1 MSKTILKS
9 NPGRPGISGNR
20 RNHPGFFELAKHQ
33 IMFLDGGMG
42 TQLQLRDPSPDDF
55 GGAIYEGCNEIL
67 CATRPDWIRE
77 IHAAYLDA
85 GADGIETNTF
95 GSNEIVLAEYGIP
108 ERTYELNVT
117 AAQLAR
123 EVCDS
128 YTARPTYV
136 IGSIGPGT
144 KLITLGHVD
153 YNTMLKSYRTQALGL
168 IDGGSDVLLIE
179 TAQDIQQIKI
189 AIRACREAM
198 RERKIELPIMAQ
210 VTVELTGSLL
220 VGSDIQSALAT
231 LEMFP
236 LASLGLN
243 CATGPDEMRN
253 HLQYLSQS
261 APFLLSCLPNAGLP
275 ENVRGQTVYPLGPEM
290 FAEKVAGLARN
301 HGVNIVGG
309 CCGTT
314 PDHIRALSAA
324 LSDRKLGE
332 REPRYENAV
341 SSLYNAQSLDID
353 VRPLYVGERTNAN
366 GSKLFRD
373 KLKEN
378 DYDGLVQ
385 IAKSQLKEG
394 AHILDCCTAYVSRN
408 EVNDM
413 REFLQRTVTQVNI
426 PIMVDSTEVP
436 VIEESLKIIPGKAIV
451 NSINLEDGEDRARQ
465 VLELCRTY
473 GAAVVA
479 LTIDEDGM
487 AKTRETKLAIAKRI
501 FDIAHD
507 EFGLK
512 PGDIIFDPL
521 TFTLGSGDQE
531 FRSSAIETLEAIR
544 MIKEAMPGVKTILGL
559 SNVSFGLN
567 PYPRR
572 LLNSVMLYH
581 AVDYGLDMAISN
593 ASKILPVFK
602 IPPDE
607 RKIFDDL
614 IFNRVAPGYDPL
626 KELLARYTDKKA
638 TLRVDASE
646 SAKLPLPQRLAN
658 HIIDG
663 EKLEIIPTL
672 TLALKEFRPLDIIN
686 NFLLEGMRVVGEKF
700 GAGEMQLPFVLES
713 AEAMKTAVAHLEPFM
728 DKNESGQKKGKILL
742 ATVKGDVHDIGKNLV
757 DIILTNNGFEVVNIG
772 IKQPVEAIL
781 QKYHEVKPDA
791 IGLSGL
797 LVKSTA
803 IMRTDLEEMTH
814 RNITVPVILGGAA
827 LTRQFVE
834 EECQA
839 GYRGKVYYAA
849 DAFEGLRIMGQ
860 ITGQIAANAAATDN
874 GSAAAGRVSTVKVN
888 AAVNPA
894 EPQSSRPRVRA
905 VRRGSTATELTSAAQ
920 SSWVRRFKQ
929 IPAPPFWGTKV
940 LETPLSTLFTYLD
953 EFALVRTRWQF
964 AKGEMSDEQFKNILE
979 SKARPLLNS
988 WRARAEREKLLQPKA
1003 VYGYF
1008 SCAAEGNKIHVYEA
1022 PDSSKIITTFDFPRQ
1037 RSARRLCI
1045 SDFYAPV
1052 SSGQRDVIAMQV
1064 VTMGPAASHFANNL
1078 YSKNLYSD
1086 YFYFHGLGTEMAEA
1100 YAEWLHALIRKEL
1113 KVHTRDSR
1121 NIRQLFSQGYQG
1133 SRYSFGYPA
1142 CPELEDNARL
1152 FTCLDATNQIA
1163 VHLTENFQMVPEQS
1177 TCAIVAWHPQ
1187 ARYFAT

>member
-1 MSKTILKS
+1 MNST
-9 NPGRPGISGNR
+9 R
-20 RNHPGFFELAKHQ
+20 RQTPDFFAMARRQ

-42 TQLQLRDPSPDDF
+42 TQLQLHDPGPDDF
-55 GGAIYEGCNEIL
+55 GGSDFEGCNELL
-67 CATRPDWIRE
+67 CVTRPDWIRR

-108 ERTYELNVT
+108 ERTYELNV
-117 AAQLAR
+117 AAAKLAR

-128 YTARPTYV
+128 YTSRPTWV

-153 YNTMLKSYRTQALGL
+153 YDTMLKSYRAQAFGL

-198 RERKIELPIMAQ
+198 RERKLELPIMAQ
-210 VTVELTGSLL
+210 VTVELTGTLL
-220 VGSDIQSALAT
+220 VGSDIQSSLAT

-236 LASLGLN
+236 LSSIGLN
-243 CATGPDEMRN
+243 CATGPDEMRT

-275 ENVRGQTVYPLGPEM
+275 ENVKGKTVYPLGPEM
-290 FAEKVAGLARN
+290 FADKVAGLARN
-301 HGVNIVGG
+301 FGVNIVGG

-314 PDHIRALSAA
+314 PDHIRALANA
-324 LSDRKLGE
+324 LSDRKLTQ
-332 REPRYENAV
+332 RDPHYENAV
-341 SSLYNAQSLDID
+341 SSLYNAQTMEVD

-373 KLKEN
+373 KLKE
-378 DYDGLVQ
+378 DDFDGLVQ
-385 IAKSQLKEG
+385 IAKGQLKEG

-408 EVNDM
+408 EVRDM

-436 VIEESLKIIPGKAIV
+436 VIEESLKIVPGKAIV

-487 AKTRETKLAIAKRI
+487 AKTREKKLQIAQRI
-501 FDIAHD
+501 YNIAHN

-521 TFTLGSGDQE
+521 TFTLGSGDSE
-531 FRSSAIETLEAIR
+531 FRKSAIETLEAIR
-544 MIKEAMPGVKTILGL
+544 LIKEAMPGVKTILGL

-581 AVDYGLDMAISN
+581 AVEYGLDLAILN
-593 ASKILPVFK
+593 ASKIIPVFR
-602 IPPDE
+602 IPQDE
-607 RKIFDDL
+607 RQLFEDLVFDRISD
-614 IFNRVAPGYDPL
+614 GYDPL
-626 KELLARYTDKKA
+626 KEILARYTDKKA
-638 TLRVDASE
+638 VKRIDSGADAD
-646 SAKLPLPQRLAN
+646 LPLPQRLAN

-663 EKLEIIPTL
+663 DKLGIVPSL
-672 TLALKEFRPLDIIN
+672 ALALKDYKPLEIIN

-713 AEAMKTAVAHLEPFM
+713 AEAMKAAVAYLEPFM
-728 DKNESGQKKGKILL
+728 DKSESGQKKGRILL

-757 DIILTNNGFEVVNIG
+757 DIILTNNGFEVINIG
-772 IKQPVEAIL
+772 IKQPVEAIM

-803 IMRTDLEEMTH
+803 IMRTDLEEMTA
-814 RNITVPVILGGAA
+814 RNVTVPVILGGAA

-834 EECQA
+834 EDCQA
-839 GYRGKVYYAA
+839 AYKGKVYYAA
-849 DAFEGLRIMGQ
+849 DAFDGLRIMGQ
-860 ITGQIAANAAATDN
+860 ITGNEQSTPGEVNVNRPIVAGQAATTAK
-874 GSAAAGRVSTVKVN
+874 S
-888 AAVNPA
+888 
-894 EPQSSRPRVRA
+894 QSQTDRPRVRA
-905 VRRGSTATELTSAAQ
+905 VRRGSTATELTSDGQ

-929 IPAPPFWGTKV
+929 IPDPPFWGTKV
-940 LETPLSTLFTYLD
+940 LETPLPTLFPFLD

-964 AKGEMSDEQFKNILE
+964 AKGEMSDDQFKTILE
-979 SKARPLLNS
+979 SKARPLLNT
-988 WRARAEREKLLQPKA
+988 WRARAERESLLQPKA

-1008 SCAAEGNKIHVYEA
+1008 ACAAEGNKLHVYA
-1022 PDSSKIITTFDFPRQ
+1022 GPDSDSLLTSFDFPRQ
-1037 RSARRLCI
+1037 RSGRRLCI
-1045 SDFYAPV
+1045 SDFFMPLSA
-1052 SSGQRDVIAMQV
+1052 GQRDVIAMQV
-1064 VTMGPAASHFANNL
+1064 VTMGGSASHFANKL
-1078 YSKNLYSD
+1078 YSQNQYSD
-1086 YFYFHGLGTEMAEA
+1086 YFYFHGLATEMAEA
-1100 YAEWLHALIRKEL
+1100 YAEWLHSLIRKEL
-1113 KVHTRDSR
+1113 KIHTRDSR

-1142 CPELEDNARL
+1142 CPDLEDNARL
-1152 FTCLDATNQIA
+1152 FKSLNATDLIG

-1177 TCAIVAWHPQ
+1177 TCAVVAWHPQ

>member
-1 MSKTILKS
+1 MSKIILKS
-9 NPGRPGISGNR
+9 DNGNR
-20 RNHPGFFELAKHQ
+20 GKHPGFFELAKRQ

-42 TQLQLRDPSPDDF
+42 TQLQVRDPSPDDF
-55 GGAIYEGCNEIL
+55 GGAIFEGCNEIL
-67 CATRPDWIRE
+67 CATRPNWIRE

-128 YTARPTYV
+128 YTSRPTYV

-153 YNTMLKSYRTQALGL
+153 YDTMLKSYRAQALGL

-198 RERKIELPIMAQ
+198 LERKLELPIMAQ

-236 LASLGLN
+236 LASIGLN

-275 ENVRGQTVYPLGPEM
+275 ENVRGQTVYPLGPDK

-314 PDHIRALSAA
+314 PDHIRALSSA
-324 LSDRKLGE
+324 LSDRQLGA

-373 KLKEN
+373 KLKNN

-408 EVNDM
+408 EVIDM

-487 AKTRETKLAIAKRI
+487 AKTREKKLAIAKRI
-501 FDIAHD
+501 YHIAHD
-507 EFGLK
+507 DFGLK

-531 FRSSAIETLEAIR
+531 FRKSAIETLEAIR

-581 AVDYGLDMAISN
+581 AVEYGLDLAISN
-593 ASKILPVFK
+593 ASKIMPVFK

-614 IFNRVAPGYDPL
+614 IFDRVAPGYDPL

-638 TLRVDASE
+638 MRRVDPSE
-646 SAKLPLPQRLAN
+646 AEKMPLPQRLAN

-672 TLALKEFRPLDIIN
+672 TLALKEYRPLDIIN

-713 AEAMKTAVAHLEPFM
+713 AEAMKAAVGHLEPFM

-757 DIILTNNGFEVVNIG
+757 DIILTNNGFDVVNIG
-772 IKQPVEAIL
+772 IKQPIEAIL

-839 GYRGKVYYAA
+839 GYGGKVYYAS
-849 DAFEGLRIMGQ
+849 DAFEGLRIMAQ
-860 ITGQIAANAAATDN
+860 ITGN
-874 GSAAAGRVSTVKVN
+874 GA
-888 AAVNPA
+888 A
-894 EPQSSRPRVRA
+894 EPEGSSATRVGSVKMDALKNVTEAAPARPRVRA
-905 VRRGSTATELTSAAQ
+905 VRRGSTATELCADGQ

-964 AKGEMSDEQFKNILE
+964 AKGELSDEQFKNVLE
-979 SKARPLLNS
+979 SKARPLLNT
-988 WRARAEREKLLQPKA
+988 WRARAEREKLLEPKA

-1008 SCAAEGNKIHVYEA
+1008 SCAAEGTKLHVYEA
-1022 PDSSKIITTFDFPRQ
+1022 PDSEKIITTFDFPRQ

-1045 SDFYAPV
+1045 SDFYTPV

-1078 YSKNLYSD
+1078 YSKNQYSD

-1142 CPELEDNARL
+1142 CPDLEDNGRL
-1152 FTCLDATNQIA
+1152 FKCLDATRQIA

>member
-1 MSKTILKS
+1 MNS
-9 NPGRPGISGNR
+9 R
-20 RNHPGFFELAKHQ
+20 RVQHPDFFELARRQ

-42 TQLQLRDPSPDDF
+42 TQLQIREPTADDF
-55 GGAIYEGCNEIL
+55 GGAAFEGCNELL
-67 CATRPDWIRE
+67 CITRPDWIRE

-108 ERTYELNVT
+108 ARTYELNVV
-117 AAQLAR
+117 AARLAR

-153 YNTMLKSYRTQALGL
+153 YDTMLKSYRAQVLGL

-189 AIRACREAM
+189 AIRACIEAM
-198 RERKIELPIMAQ
+198 KERKVKLPVMAQ
-210 VTVELTGSLL
+210 VTVELTGTLL
-220 VGSDIQSALAT
+220 VGSDIQSSLAT

-236 LASLGLN
+236 ISSIGLN
-243 CATGPDEMRN
+243 CATGPDEMRT
-253 HLQYLSQS
+253 HLQYLSQT
-261 APFLLSCLPNAGLP
+261 APFMLSCLPNAGLP
-275 ENVRGQTVYPLGPEM
+275 ENVKGQTVYPLGPEV
-290 FAEKVAGLARN
+290 FADKVAGLARTY
-301 HGVNIVGG
+301 GVNIVGG

-314 PDHIRALSAA
+314 PDHIRALTKA
-324 LSDRKLGE
+324 LSDRQLTQ
-332 REPRYENAV
+332 REPRFENAV
-341 SSLYNAQSLDID
+341 SSLYNAQPMDVD

-373 KLKEN
+373 KLKE
-378 DYDGLVQ
+378 DDFDGLVQ
-385 IAKSQLKEG
+385 IAKGQLKEG

-408 EVNDM
+408 EVRDM

-436 VIEESLKIIPGKAIV
+436 VIEESLKIVPGKAIV

-465 VLELCRTY
+465 VLDLCRTY

-487 AKTRETKLAIAKRI
+487 AKTREKKLEIARRI
-501 FDIAHD
+501 YRIAHE

-521 TFTLGSGDQE
+521 TFTLGSGDAE
-531 FRSSAIETLEAIR
+531 FRKSAIETLEAIR
-544 MIKEAMPGVKTILGL
+544 LIKEAMPGVKTILGL

-567 PYPRR
+567 PWPRR

-581 AVDYGLDMAISN
+581 AVEYGLDLAILN
-593 ASKILPVFK
+593 ASKIIPVFK
-602 IPPDE
+602 IPQDE
-607 RKIFDDL
+607 RQIFEDL
-614 IFNRVAPGYDPL
+614 VFDRTRQDYDPL
-626 KELLARYTDKKA
+626 KEVLARYTDKKA
-638 TLRVDASE
+638 GKRMDAGGGMD
-646 SAKLPLPQRLAN
+646 LPLPQRLAN

-663 EKLEIIPTL
+663 DKLGIIPSL
-672 TLALKEFRPLDIIN
+672 TLALKEYKPLEIIN

-728 DKNESGQKKGKILL
+728 DRSETGQKKGKILL

-803 IMRTDLEEMTH
+803 IMRTDLLEMTA
-814 RNITVPVILGGAA
+814 RNVTVPVILGGAA

-834 EECQA
+834 EDCQA
-839 GYRGKVYYAA
+839 AYKGKVYYAS

-860 ITGQIAANAAATDN
+860 ITGNEAHASPDNVLAGKAIAISKTTSDATEET
-874 GSAAAGRVSTVKVN
+874 SKQPV
-888 AAVNPA
+888 
-894 EPQSSRPRVRA
+894 RPRVRA
-905 VRRGSTATELTSAAQ
+905 VRRGSTATELTSDGQ

-940 LETPLSTLFTYLD
+940 LETPLSTLFPFLD

-964 AKGEMSDEQFKNILE
+964 AKGEMSDDQFKDILE
-979 SKARPLLNS
+979 SKARPLLNT

-1008 SCAAEGNKIHVYEA
+1008 PCASEGNLLHVFA
-1022 PDSSKIITTFDFPRQ
+1022 GPDSEKVITTFDFPRQ
-1037 RSARRLCI
+1037 RSGRRLCI
-1045 SDFYAPV
+1045 SDFYSPR
-1052 SSGQRDVIAMQV
+1052 SSGQRDVIAMQL
-1064 VTMGPAASHFANNL
+1064 VTMGPSASHFANKL
-1078 YSKNLYSD
+1078 YSQNQYSD
-1086 YFYFHGLGTEMAEA
+1086 YFYFHGLATEMAEA
-1100 YAEWLHALIRKEL
+1100 YAEWLHARIRKEL
-1113 KVHTRDSR
+1113 KVHGRDSR

-1142 CPELEDNARL
+1142 CPDLEDNARL
-1152 FTCLDATNQIA
+1152 FKCLNATELTA

-1177 TCAIVAWHPQ
+1177 TCAVISWHPQ

>member
-1 MSKTILKS
+1 VSTTTTRKS
-9 NPGRPGISGNR
+9 NRGK
-20 RNHPGFFELAKHQ
+20 HPGFFELAKRQ

-42 TQLQLRDPSPDDF
+42 TQLQLHDPTPDDF
-55 GGAIYEGCNEIL
+55 GGAVYEGCNELL
-67 CATRPDWIRE
+67 CDTRPQWIRE

-85 GADGIETNTF
+85 GADGVETNTF

-108 ERTYELNVT
+108 ERTYDLNVT
-117 AAQLAR
+117 AARLAR
-123 EVCDS
+123 EVCDDFTS
-128 YTARPTYV
+128 RPTYV

-153 YNTMLKSYRTQALGL
+153 YDTMLKSYRAQAMGL

-198 RERKIELPIMAQ
+198 RERKIELPVMAQ

-220 VGSDIQSALAT
+220 VGTDIQAALAT

-236 LASLGLN
+236 IASLGLN

-253 HLQYLSQS
+253 HLQFLSQS
-261 APFLLSCLPNAGLP
+261 APFMLSCLPNAGLP
-275 ENVRGQTVYPLGPEM
+275 DNVKGKTVYPLGPEA

-301 HGVNIVGG
+301 FGVNIVGG

-314 PDHIRALSAA
+314 PDHIRALSRA
-324 LSDRKLGE
+324 LSDRKLGA
-332 REPRYENAV
+332 REPRYDNAV
-341 SSLYNAQSLDID
+341 SSLYNAQNLDID

-385 IAKSQLKEG
+385 IAKGQLKEG
-394 AHILDCCTAYVSRN
+394 AHILDCCTAYVSRD
-408 EVNDM
+408 EVRDM

-426 PIMVDSTEVP
+426 PIMVDSTEFP

-451 NSINLEDGEDRARQ
+451 NSINLEDGEDRARK
-465 VLELCRTY
+465 VLELCKTY

-487 AKTRETKLAIAKRI
+487 AKTRDKKLAVAKRI
-501 FDIAHD
+501 FDIAHG

-521 TFTLGSGDQE
+521 TFTLGSGDAE
-531 FRSSAIETLEAIR
+531 FRQSAIETLEAIR

-581 AVDYGLDMAISN
+581 AVEYGLDLAILN
-593 ASKILPVFK
+593 ASKIIPVFK
-602 IPPDE
+602 IPQDE
-607 RKIFDDL
+607 RQLFEDL
-614 IFNRVAPGYDPL
+614 IFDRTRDGYDPL
-626 KELLARYTDKKA
+626 KEILARYTDKKA
-638 TLRVDASE
+638 VKRIDAAGASDM
-646 SAKLPLPQRLAN
+646 PLPQRLAN

-663 EKLEIIPTL
+663 DKLGIVPTL
-672 TLALKEFRPLDIIN
+672 NLALKQYKPLEIIN

-713 AEAMKTAVAHLEPFM
+713 AEAMKAAVAHLEPFM
-728 DKNESGQKKGKILL
+728 DKEESGQKKGKILL

-814 RNITVPVILGGAA
+814 RNVTVPVILGGAA

-834 EECQA
+834 EDCQA
-839 GYRGKVYYAA
+839 VYRGKVYYAA

-860 ITGQIAANAAATDN
+860 ITGQIMGQLTGQVAEQP
-874 GSAAAGRVSTVKVN
+874 VSTDSPTSTV
-888 AAVNPA
+888 PSQQQ
-894 EPQSSRPRVRA
+894 PPSTRPRVRA
-905 VRRGSTATELTSAAQ
+905 VRRGSSATELSKDGQ

-929 IPAPPFWGTKV
+929 IPAPPFWGTRV
-940 LETPLSTLFTYLD
+940 LETPLPTLFPYLD

-964 AKGEMSDEQFKNILE
+964 AKGEMGDAQFQEILYG
-979 SKARPLLNS
+979 KARPLLNT

-1008 SCAAEGNKIHVYEA
+1008 PCASEGNKLHVYSA
-1022 PDSSKIITTFDFPRQ
+1022 PDSDQVVTTFDFPRQ
-1037 RSARRLCI
+1037 RSSRRLCI
-1045 SDFYAPV
+1045 SDFYMPL

-1064 VTMGPAASHFANNL
+1064 VTMGAAASHFANNL
-1078 YSKNLYSD
+1078 YSKNQYSD
-1086 YFYFHGLGTEMAEA
+1086 YFYFHGLATEMAEA
-1100 YAEWLHALIRKEL
+1100 YAEWLHAQVRKEL
-1113 KVHTRDSR
+1113 KINTRDSR

-1142 CPELEDNARL
+1142 CPDLEDNSRL
-1152 FTCLDATNQIA
+1152 FKCLDATNQIK

>member
-1 MSKTILKS
+1 
-9 NPGRPGISGNR
+9 
-20 RNHPGFFELAKHQ
+20 
-33 IMFLDGGMG
+33 MFLDGGMG
-42 TQLQLRDPSPDDF
+42 TQLQVRDPSPDDF
-55 GGAIYEGCNEIL
+55 GGAIYEGCNELL
-67 CATRPDWIRE
+67 CATRPNWIRE

-95 GSNEIVLAEYGIP
+95 GSNEIVLVEYGIP

-117 AAQLAR
+117 AAKLAR

-128 YTARPTYV
+128 FTSRPTYV

-153 YNTMLKSYRTQALGL
+153 YNTMLKSYRVQALGL

-198 RERKIELPIMAQ
+198 RERKLELPIMAQ

-253 HLQYLSQS
+253 HLQYLSES

-275 ENVRGQTVYPLGPEM
+275 ENVRGQTVYPLGPEL
-290 FAEKVAGLARN
+290 FADKVAGLARN

-314 PDHIRALSAA
+314 PDHIRELSKA
-324 LSDRKLGE
+324 LSDRQLGI
-332 REPRYENAV
+332 REPRYDNAV

-353 VRPLYVGERTNAN
+353 VRPLFVGERTNAN
-366 GSKLFRD
+366 GSRLFRD

-408 EVNDM
+408 EVKDM

-479 LTIDEDGM
+479 LTIDEEGM

-501 FDIAHD
+501 YDIAHN

-512 PGDIIFDPL
+512 AGDIIFDPL

-531 FRSSAIETLEAIR
+531 FRNSAVETLEAIR

-572 LLNSVMLYH
+572 LLNSVMLFH
-581 AVDYGLDMAISN
+581 AVEYGLDMAISN

-638 TLRVDASE
+638 NLRSDPSE

-672 TLALKEFRPLDIIN
+672 TLALKSHRPLEIIN

-728 DKNESGQKKGKILL
+728 DKNETGQKKGKILL

-772 IKQPVEAIL
+772 IKQPIEAIL

-803 IMRTDLEEMTH
+803 IMRTDIEEMTH
-814 RNITVPVILGGAA
+814 RNISVPVILGGAA

-839 GYRGKVYYAA
+839 GYRGKVYYAS

-860 ITGQIAANAAATDN
+860 ITGKGASESEQASKAIGASGATGASGASPVGATAADT
-874 GSAAAGRVSTVKVN
+874 G
-888 AAVNPA
+888 PA
-894 EPQSSRPRVRA
+894 RPRVRA
-905 VRRGSTATELTSAAQ
+905 VRRGSSATELTADEQ

-929 IPAPPFWGTKV
+929 IPTPPFWGTKV

-964 AKGEMSDEQFKNILE
+964 AKGEMSDENFKNVLE

-988 WRARAEREKLLQPKA
+988 WRARAERETLLQPKA

-1008 SCAAEGNKIHVYEA
+1008 SCAADGNKLHVYEA
-1022 PDSSKIITTFDFPRQ
+1022 PDSNKIITTFDFPRQ

-1045 SDFYAPV
+1045 SDFFAPL
-1052 SSGQRDVIAMQV
+1052 SSGQRDVMAMQV

-1100 YAEWLHALIRKEL
+1100 YAEWLHALIRKEM
-1113 KVHTRDSR
+1113 KVHTRDAR

-1142 CPELEDNARL
+1142 CPELEDNGRL
-1152 FTCLDATNQIA
+1152 FKCLDATRQIA